1 MRLLN
6 RGMTVNEVLLDTEL
20 PWYTTLGVEG
30 RETVPIDIETIKLSG
45 IDGER
50 FKSRRIDTKKLTVHY
65 LLSCTDIV
73 DMQEKYNVL
82 KEYLYTPESQITFD
96 DDPDVYW
103 VGTMELQ
110 SPKYRGQD
118 AATGKII
125 VYCSDPYKYAI
136 SETQVI
142 PATTVEGTAAT
153 FLYRGTQPA
162 FPIFRA
168 TATSNIG
175 FIGISDA
182 EGHVIQIGDP
192 MEVDQEGTWEQEKSV
207 VDITSTPP
215 TNSTWTER
223 DPNFAL
229 LGTRQK
235 MGSVSTARETVKN
248 KDAATPSYGS
258 QSSGWHGP
266 SLSYILSGD
275 GSAQA
280 SLQWQQLFYDGT
292 SKKTAIGLFQAQM
305 NDASGNCIAG
315 VMIYHAKS
323 GSANSTIDLY
333 INGAKKKTVTFK
345 ATQKNEFTGTKGG
358 TCSMDKFGDT
368 ITYKIGTKTYT
379 LRDSAIE
386 STAVKECGFYFGRS
400 GTKPVMTR
408 NVLYKADILSHR
420 VFSYQNVP
428 NKIQSGD
435 EIEVDVGSGTIY
447 LNGVP
452 AEGLGA
458 LGNDYETFKLTP
470 GSNTIGFIGSDWAA
484 SQPNYTIAYREVF
497 K

>member
-6 RGMTVNEVLLDTEL
+6 RGMTVNEVILDTEL

-50 FKSRRIDTKKLTVHY
+50 FKSRRIDTKKLTVYY
-65 LLSCTDIV
+65 LLSCSDIV

-82 KEYLYTPESQITFD
+82 KEYLYTPESKITFD

-125 VYCSDPYKYAI
+125 VYCSDPYKYAV
-136 SETQVI
+136 SETIVI
-142 PATTVEGTAAT
+142 PATTEDGTAAT
-153 FLYRGTQPA
+153 FLYKGTQPA

-192 MEVDQEGTWEQEKSV
+192 LEVDQEGTWEQEKSV

-215 TNSTWTER
+215 TTSDWTLNK
-223 DPNFAL
+223 PGFAL
-229 LGTRQK
+229 VNTRTK
-235 MGSVSTARETVKN
+235 MGTVSTSQETVRGKQ
-248 KDAATPSYGS
+248 AATPSYGS
-258 QSSGWHGP
+258 QNSGWHGP
-266 SLSYILSGD
+266 TLSYELSGD
-275 GSAQA
+275 GSAQV
-280 SLQWQQLFYDGT
+280 SLEWQQLFYDGST
-292 SKKTAIGLFQAQM
+292 KYTNLGMLHAQM
-305 NDASGNCIAG
+305 NDANGNCIAAVVISHSSSG
-315 VMIYHAKS
+315 NAKS
-323 GSANSTIDLY
+323 NIDMY
-333 INGAKKKTVTFK
+333 INGVKTKNVTFK
-345 ATQKNEFTGTKGG
+345 ATKDNTFTGTKGG
-358 TCSMDKFGDT
+358 TCSINKFGDT
-368 ITYKIGTKTYT
+368 VTYKIGTKTYT
-379 LRDSAIE
+379 LRDSSIE
-386 STAVKECGFYFGRS
+386 NTAVKECGFFFGRS

-408 NVLYKADILSHR
+408 NVLYKADIISHR